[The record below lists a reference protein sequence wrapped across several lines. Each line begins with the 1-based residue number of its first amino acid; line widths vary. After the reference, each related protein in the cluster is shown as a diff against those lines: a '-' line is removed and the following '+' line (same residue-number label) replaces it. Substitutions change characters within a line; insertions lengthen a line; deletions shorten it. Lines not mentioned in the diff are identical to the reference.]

1 MNQVQSEEYE
11 WSAEEG
17 YDEDKTYTKSQLGL
31 LADEFLKQDSRREFC
46 RRCEQEGGKTGVVN
60 FVLRVNKNG
69 EPRIDEEGQNIYN
82 EIPEYKCENSH
93 HWFKGKGKK
102 RGIDGENPILFEEH
116 LIKRKKREIYC
127 VAGTPD
133 PSIESGLYNKSH
145 PKGRKVNTKEDR
157 QKHGASYYK

>member
-1 MNQVQSEEYE
+1 VQNEEEEHE
-11 WSAEEG
+11 WSPEEG

-46 RRCEQEGGKTGVVN
+46 RSCDQEGVATGVIN
-60 FVLRVNKNG
+60 FVLRVDKKG
-69 EPRIDEEGQNIYN
+69 EPRRDEEGEKIYK
-82 EIPEYKCENSH
+82 EIPQFECENNH
-93 HWFKGKGKK
+93 RWFKGDGRK
-102 RGIDGENPILFEEH
+102 RGINGEDPILFEEH

-127 VAGTPD
+127 AAGTPD

-145 PKGRKVNTKEDR
+145 PQGRKVNTKEDR

>member
-1 MNQVQSEEYE
+1 V
-11 WSAEEG
+11 
-17 YDEDKTYTKSQLGL
+17 
-31 LADEFLKQDSRREFC
+31 
-46 RRCEQEGGKTGVVN
+46 KTGAIKYE
-60 FVLRVNKNG
+60 LRVTKKG
-69 EPRIDEEGQNIYN
+69 DPQIDEEGQNIYK
-82 EIPEYKCENSH
+82 EIPEYKCENGH
-93 HWFKGKGKK
+93 LWDKGEGKR

-145 PKGRKVNTKEDR
+145 PQGRKVNTKEDR